1 MPMKYKLFK
10 SPVDDRDIMHDAVQS
25 SAILPSHMDL
35 SEYMPPVLDQGEL
48 GSCASNAT
56 SNILRHLL
64 KKEGKTEFQ
73 PSRLYIYFNTRVN
86 VEHSPVDEDTGV
98 CIRDVC
104 KALSKY
110 HACSETVW
118 PYIISRFSIAPTLE
132 AFKNAELNKKVK
144 YAYVPQDLE
153 SIKKCIYAKHPIII
167 GIQVYESLESQTT
180 METGVIPMP
189 DVQNEKCLGGHA
201 IALTGYSDET
211 KRFTIQNSWGTS
223 VGLPDK
229 RGFFTIPYEYV
240 LDANL
245 AQDFWVISLFD

>member
-1 MPMKYKLFK
+1 MKYKLFK
-10 SPVDDRDIMHDAVQS
+10 SPVDDRDFLHEAVQS

-110 HACSETVW
+110 HACSETIW
-118 PYIISRFSIAPTLE
+118 PYIISRFSIAPSLE
-132 AFKNAELNKKVK
+132 AFKNAELDKQVK

-153 SIKKCIYAKHPIII
+153 SIKR
-167 GIQVYESLESQTT
+167 QTT

-223 VGLPDK
+223 VGLPEK

-240 LDANL
+240 LDPNL
-245 AQDFWVISLFD
+245 AQDFWVVSLFD